1 MPWQKKVRGKLSKK
15 RYGTGTVPYLPDQT
29 KSTRYSKN
37 FWSGQADAYRPK
49 LSRIYI
55 TYLHIDNGRDLV
67 PIHEDVVLST
77 YATQETHVLTKAV
90 ALFDVEVQVLQREY
104 FE

>member
-37 FWSGQADAYRPK
+37 FWSGQAEAYRPK
-49 LSRIYI
+49 LWRIYI
-55 TYLHIDNGRDLV
+55 TYLELNTPLQVCLPRRLGLGRPRFLGGNARSN
-67 PIHEDVVLST
+67 VVML
-77 YATQETHVLTKAV
+77 AV
-90 ALFDVEVQVLQREY
+90 VVQAQRLMQ
-104 FE
+104 